1 MILPK
6 PSHLHPGELRSESS
20 WLHPNDVT
28 VGLLAN
34 GHSVKR
40 VENIRVLIIDD
51 DLGTRET
58 FDWALRADGIRV
70 STAACGAAAIS
81 LATSEQ
87 FDLLV
92 IDLELPDMRGTDV
105 VRTLRARSVIA
116 PFVLISAF
124 LTTQVTVV
132 AMRLGAYDVLD
143 KPVSVDE
150 LPDVVRTA
158 VLASHEGHLSSV
170 PRSPRLKTLRQCA
183 DVGPGASAA
192 ERWVFNVIKGCLAMD
207 DPKTLKLWAHEASVS
222 YTTLRESCA
231 LVGIRAHDARNL
243 MRMLRAILH
252 MSVDGSALDTLLDT
266 GDSRT
271 LAQLIETAGFQSPA
285 DLQAASI
292 SDFFCRQR
300 FVGHESHALLL
311 LRDRV
316 HRELR

>member
-1 MILPK
+1 MILLK
-6 PSHLHPGELRSESS
+6 SSRLHPDELRSESS
-20 WLHPNDVT
+20 WLYPDHVA
-28 VGLLAN
+28 VGLSAN
-34 GHSVKR
+34 GHSGKR
-40 VENIRVLIIDD
+40 VENVRVLIVDD

-70 STAACGAAAIS
+70 STTACGAAAIS

-105 VRTLRARSVIA
+105 VRALRARSVIA

-124 LTTQVTVV
+124 LTTQMTVV

-143 KPVSVDE
+143 KPVSVDD
-150 LPDVVRTA
+150 LPDLVRTA
-158 VLASHEGHLSSV
+158 VLASHEARLSSV
-170 PRSPRLKTLRQCA
+170 PRSPRLKTLRHWT
-183 DVGPGASAA
+183 DVGLGASAA
-192 ERWVFNVIKGCLAMD
+192 ERWAFNVIKGCLATD
-207 DPKTLKLWAHEASVS
+207 DPKTLKLWADEASVS

-271 LAQLIETAGFQSPA
+271 LAQLIETAGFESPA

-300 FVGHESHALLL
+300 FVARASPALAL
-311 LRDRV
+311 LRDLV
-316 HRELR
+316 LGELR